1 MQNNIE
7 NKIHSLDT
15 YTIISNAKFDV
26 CFIVISFNFYETN
39 RLAKTPTP
47 KIKPNQEGK
56 QNHKV
61 LESLNNNTCIRL
73 EEGKKKNERT
83 AITMVAF

>member
-7 NKIHSLDT
+7 SKIHSLDT

-26 CFIVISFNFYETN
+26 CFIVISINFYETN

-56 QNHKV
+56 QNHRV
-61 LESLNNNTCIRL
+61 LEFLNNNTCIRL
-73 EEGKKKNERT
+73 EKKKRKKKPG
-83 AITMVAF
+83 

>member
-15 YTIISNAKFDV
+15 YTVISNTKFDV
-26 CFIVISFNFYETN
+26 CFIVISINFYETN
-39 RLAKTPTP
+39 KLRKTPTP

-56 QNHKV
+56 KIMEYLSFYITILA
-61 LESLNNNTCIRL
+61 LEK
-73 EEGKKKNERT
+73 EEEEEKKKKKTRERGLQ
-83 AITMVAF
+83 